1 MPTYT
6 GNTTMLVYL
15 LLAMLIAPFVLS
27 GCAAHALG
35 SRQHAPH
42 SSALPPPKDAPLVKL
57 VQEKVDSY
65 PKQSGFYPLIDGE
78 TALRART
85 ALADVAQSSIDVQ
98 YYIWRNDRTGRLI
111 LSRLLDAAE
120 RGVRVRILLDDI
132 HKGEDR
138 TLLKALD
145 RHPLVE
151 IRLFNPASTG
161 SHGLGAITRGLEMV
175 IDYDRMTHRMHN
187 KLYLVDSSLVI
198 VGGRNIGNEYFD
210 LNGQKNFR
218 DLDVLAAG
226 PAAGRFG
233 KVFDLYWNADASVPV
248 NDPGENLNGHDSPDW
263 MALRKQFAT
272 APEDQM
278 VLPVLE
284 SDTSMPWLASR
295 LNRMIWAPFRI
306 MATSPD
312 IVYNDD
318 AETFGDQI
326 LKLPEP
332 TQELL
337 VETAYF
343 IPSRALVRKIREW
356 RKKGVKT
363 RILTNSM
370 RSNDVLAAHAGY
382 AKHRDDVLEAGAEL
396 YEWRSDN
403 QPARSKHKKG
413 VLASRANLHTK
424 AYVIDREYSFVG
436 SYNLDPRSS
445 DLNTE
450 CGVLIKSREFADQL
464 VAMIELGMQP
474 TNSWKVS
481 LKCEGS
487 CEDADEKLQWH
498 GLRKNSTVTFEEE
511 PDSSLWQRVK
521 VKVIGLLP
529 IDEAL

>member
-1 MPTYT
+1 MF
-6 GNTTMLVYL
+6 VYF
-15 LLAMLIAPFVLS
+15 LLALLIAPFLLS

-42 SSALPPPKDAPLVKL
+42 SNVLPPPNDAPLVKL
-57 VQEKVDSY
+57 IRERAAAF

-78 TALRART
+78 TALRTRT
-85 ALADVAQSSIDVQ
+85 SLADVAQVSVDLQ
-98 YYIWRNDRTGRLI
+98 YYIWRNDRTGRLL

-120 RGVRVRILLDDI
+120 RGVRVRVLLDDI

-138 TLLKALD
+138 SLLKALD

-161 SHGLGAITRGLEMV
+161 SHGLGMITRGLEMV

-187 KLYLVDSSLVI
+187 KLFLIDSTLAI

-210 LNGQKNFR
+210 LNGEKNFR

-226 PAAGRFG
+226 PAAQRFG
-233 KVFDLYWNADASVPV
+233 KVFDLYWNAEASIPV

-278 VLPVLE
+278 VLPVLDPE
-284 SDTSMPWLASR
+284 KSSAWLVSR
-295 LNRMIWAPFRI
+295 LSRMIWAPFRI
-306 MATSPD
+306 LAASPD
-312 IVYNDD
+312 IVYDEE
-318 AETFGDQI
+318 AETFGEQ
-326 LKLPEP
+326 LLTLPEP
-332 TQELL
+332 EEDML

-343 IPSRALVRKIREW
+343 IPSQAFVKKIRNW
-356 RKKGVKT
+356 RKKGVRT

-403 QPARSKHKKG
+403 KPARSKRKKG

-436 SYNLDPRSS
+436 SYNLDPRSA

-450 CGVLIKSREFADQL
+450 CGILIKSREFADQL
-464 VAMIELGMQP
+464 VSMIEQGMLP

-481 LKCEGS
+481 LNCDAS
-487 CEDADEKLQWH
+487 CEKAERIRWE
-498 GLRKNSTVTFEEE
+498 GLRKDAAVTFHEE
-511 PDSSLWQRVK
+511 PDSSLWQRLTVK
-521 VKVIGLLP
+521 ALGLLP
-529 IDEAL
+529 IDQAL

>member
-1 MPTYT
+1 
-6 GNTTMLVYL
+6 MLVSI
-15 LLAMLIAPFVLS
+15 LLAILIAPFVLS

-35 SRQHAPH
+35 SRQEAPY
-42 SSALPPPKDAPLVKL
+42 SSTLPPPEHAPLVKEVL
-57 VQEKVDSY
+57 EKTRDY
-65 PKQSGFYPLIDGE
+65 PKQSGFYPLIDGA

-85 ALADVAQSSIDVQ
+85 ALADTARRSIDIQ
-98 YYIWRNDRTGRLI
+98 YYIWRHDRTGRLI

-132 HKGEDR
+132 HKGEQR
-138 TLLKALD
+138 SLLKAMD

-161 SHGLGAITRGLEMV
+161 SDGLGMITRGLEMV
-175 IDYDRMTHRMHN
+175 LDYDRMTHRMHN
-187 KLYLVDSSLVI
+187 KLYLVDGSFVI
-198 VGGRNIGNEYFD
+198 VGGRNIGDEYFD
-210 LNGQKNFR
+210 WNGQKNFR

-226 PAAGRFG
+226 PAATRFS
-233 KVFDLYWNADASVPV
+233 KVFDLYWNAAASVPV
-248 NDPGENLNGHDSPDW
+248 NDPGENLNHRDSPDW

-272 APEDQM
+272 APEDQI
-278 VLPVLE
+278 VL
-284 SDTSMPWLASR
+284 TSLGPDKALPWLVSR

-306 MATSPD
+306 LASSPD
-312 IVYNDD
+312 IVFDD
-318 AETFGDQI
+318 EAETFGEQ
-326 LKLPEP
+326 LLTLPEP
-332 TQELL
+332 QQELL

-343 IPSRALVRKIREW
+343 IPSRALLRRIREW
-356 RKKGVKT
+356 RKKGVKI

-382 AKHRDDVLEAGAEL
+382 AKYRDTVLEAGAEL

-403 QPARSKHKKG
+403 QPARSKTTRG

-450 CGVLIKSREFADQL
+450 CGVLIRSRAFAESL
-464 VAMIELGMQP
+464 AEMIEHGMQP

-481 LKCEGS
+481 LRCEAQA
-487 CEDADEKLQWH
+487 CDDDDLLWK
-498 GLRKNSTVTFEEE
+498 GLRENAEVVFHEE
-511 PDSSLWQRVK
+511 PDSSFWQRLSVK
-521 VKVIGLLP
+521 LIGWLP

>member
-1 MPTYT
+1 MF
-6 GNTTMLVYL
+6 VYL
-15 LLAMLIAPFVLS
+15 LLVVLIAPIVLS

-35 SRQHAPH
+35 SRQLAPH
-42 SSALPPPKDAPLVKL
+42 SAALPPPEDSELVKL
-57 VQEKVDSY
+57 VKEKALSY
-65 PKQSGFYPLIDGE
+65 PKESGFYPLIDGE
-78 TALRART
+78 TALRARSS
-85 ALADVAQSSIDVQ
+85 LADVAQRSIDVQ

-111 LSRLLDAAE
+111 MSRLLDAAE
-120 RGVRVRILLDDI
+120 RGVRVRILIDDI

-138 TLLKALD
+138 SLLKAFD

-161 SHGLGAITRGLEMV
+161 SHGLGAVTRGLEMV
-175 IDYDRMTHRMHN
+175 LDYDRMTHRMHN
-187 KLYLVDSSLVI
+187 KLYVVDGTLVI

-210 LNGQKNFR
+210 LNGEKNFR

-226 PAAGRFG
+226 PAARRFG
-233 KVFDLYWNADASVPV
+233 KVFDLYWNAEASVPV

-263 MALRKQFAT
+263 MALRKQFAA

-278 VLPVLE
+278 VLPVL
-284 SDTSMPWLASR
+284 DTEKSYPWLVSR

-306 MATSPD
+306 LAASPD
-312 IVYNDD
+312 IVHDD
-318 AETFGDQI
+318 EAETFGDQL

-343 IPSRALVRKIREW
+343 IPSRAFVRQIREW

-403 QPARSKHKKG
+403 QPARSKGKKG

-424 AYVIDREYSFVG
+424 AYVIDREFSFVG

-464 VAMIELGMQP
+464 VTMIEQGMQP

-481 LKCEGS
+481 LSCHDHCENA
-487 CEDADEKLQWH
+487 EEKLRWQ
-498 GLRKNSTVTFEEE
+498 GLRRNASVVFEEE
-511 PDSSLWQRVK
+511 PDSSLWQRLK
-521 VKVIGLLP
+521 VRMISLLP

>member
-1 MPTYT
+1 
-6 GNTTMLVYL
+6 MLVYI
-15 LLAMLIAPFVLS
+15 LLALLIIPFFLT

-35 SRQHAPH
+35 SREHAPH
-42 SSALPPPKDAPLVKL
+42 TTALPPPRKAPLVQL
-57 VQEKVDSY
+57 IEDQAQDF

-85 ALADVAQSSIDVQ
+85 SLVDVAQSSIDVQ
-98 YYIWRNDRTGRLI
+98 YYIWRTDRTGRLL

-132 HKGEDR
+132 HKGEQR
-138 TLLKALD
+138 ALLKALD

-161 SHGLGAITRGLEMV
+161 SDGLGMITRGLELV

-187 KLYLVDSSLVI
+187 KLFLVDSSLVI

-226 PAAGRFG
+226 PAARSFA
-233 KVFDLYWNADASVPV
+233 KVFDNYWNAAASVPV
-248 NDPGENLNGHDSPDW
+248 NDPGENFNDHDSPDW

-278 VLPVLE
+278 ILPALE
-284 SDTSMPWLASR
+284 SDQSLPWLVSR
-295 LNRMIWAPFRI
+295 VNRMIWAPFRI
-306 MATSPD
+306 LATSPD
-312 IVYNDD
+312 IVHDD
-318 AETFGDQI
+318 EAETFGDQL

-332 TQELL
+332 EQELL
-337 VETAYF
+337 IETAYF
-343 IPSRALVRKIREW
+343 IPSRALLRRIREW

-382 AKHRDDVLEAGAEL
+382 AKHRDSVLEAGAEL

-403 QPARSKHKKG
+403 QPARFKQKKGKG

-450 CGVLIKSREFADQL
+450 CGVLIKSRNFAQNL
-464 VAMIELGMQP
+464 AEMIEHGMEP
-474 TNSWKVS
+474 TNSWKVT
-481 LKCEGS
+481 LHCDNENT
-487 CEDADEKLQWH
+487 CDENEEKLRWF
-498 GLRKNSTVTFEEE
+498 GLRKNSKVIFEEE
-511 PDSSLWQRVK
+511 PDSSFWQRIK